1 MSAYEWINETFWP
14 MDEGIFRAVNE
25 MANNMPWINKVAR
38 FISYFGDHGYFF
50 ILLTVVL
57 LVFRKTRKIG
67 LVMAFGLLFNHVFNN
82 MFLKNLIA
90 RPRPYNSVEEFR
102 LMWEAHSSA
111 FEKSLSFPSGHTSM
125 AALVGGTLFVMLN
138 KKYSWIFLLIP
149 LLMGWSRIAL
159 FVHYPSDVLAGL
171 LTGGLAVV
179 FGYFITK
186 LLLKWKFAEKLT
198 TGDKL
203 F

>member
-1 MSAYEWINETFWP
+1 MSAYEWINETFWG
-14 MDEGIFRAVNE
+14 MDAGIFRAVNE
-25 MANNMPWINKVAR
+25 MANNMPWINKIAR

-67 LVMAFGLLFNHVFNN
+67 LVMAFGLLFNHIFNN
-82 MFLKNLIA
+82 MFLKELIA
-90 RPRPYNSVEEFR
+90 RPRPYNSVLEFR

-125 AALVGGTLFVMLN
+125 AALIGGALFIMLN
-138 KKYSWIFLLIP
+138 KKYSWVFLLIP

-171 LTGGLAVV
+171 ITGTIAVV
-179 FGYFITK
+179 FGFFITK
-186 LLLKWKFAEKLT
+186 LLLKWKFVEKLT